1 MGWLERVGAAP
12 LAERRPAELSGGQAQ
27 RVALARA
34 LATEPRLLLL
44 DEPLAA
50 LDADARLEL
59 REELARHLVDFPGP
73 TVLVNHDGDDT
84 ARLADRVLHLAGG
97 RNRES

>member
-1 MGWLERVGAAP
+1 
-12 LAERRPAELSGGQAQ
+12 
-27 RVALARA
+27 VALARA

-59 REELARHLVDFPGP
+59 RAELARHLAGFAGP
-73 TVLVNHDGDDT
+73 TVLVTHDAVDT
-84 ARLADRVLHLAGG
+84 GQLADRVLHLASGHAA
-97 RNRES
+97 